1 MRLTFVRDAVDLLVR
16 CSFFATAPFL
26 LVFVALL
33 FPVTGAVVQIALA
46 LVVFFA
52 GGAVRRRT
60 ARWPVLEEALS
71 SAFEFEAYYRD
82 HPPRPFAYYV
92 FYPLLAPYWLSSP
105 SARREFILYKG
116 YTLLSFGFLIVSLI
130 VQYYRSFPPELTWRD
145 FAPIAAG
152 TLAVEAAVILMFLMP
167 IVTSVVH
174 FHQRRAPRRLGILLV
189 AGMLSVGFAAA
200 RLERRRDPIVSYAT
214 RVRLRLRTEARPE
227 VAFKAQADAI
237 GEAWRALP
245 GNVDDIERDGKVVDQ
260 PLAAARTS
268 LATFYK
274 LDEANAFDLW
284 YSNLSEQKV
293 LVLYFESH
301 RGRAPI
307 WIAIDELG
315 AILSDEKQLPPN
327 AFKAMRK
334 AAR

>member
-1 MRLTFVRDAVDLLVR
+1 MPLTFVKEACDLLIR
-16 CSFFATAPFL
+16 CVFFATAPFM

-46 LVVFFA
+46 LVVFVA
-52 GGAVRRRT
+52 GEAIRRT
-60 ARWPVLEEALS
+60 AGRWPVVHSLLATQ
-71 SAFEFEAYYRD
+71 FEFEAFYRD
-82 HPPRPFAYYV
+82 HPPRPFVYYV
-92 FYPLLAPYWLSSP
+92 FYPLLAPYWLTVR
-105 SARREFILYKG
+105 SARREFLLYKG
-116 YTLLSFGFLIVSLI
+116 YTLISFGILLVSLFG
-130 VQYYRSFPPELTWRD
+130 QYYWSFPPELTWSD

-152 TLAVEAAVILMFLMP
+152 TLAVEAAVVLMFLMP

-174 FHQRRAPRRLGILLV
+174 FHQRHSTGRLAILLV
-189 AGMLSVGFAAA
+189 AGMISIGFAAT

-214 RVRLRLRTEARPE
+214 RVRLRLRTEAQPE
-227 VAFKAQADAI
+227 AGFQAQADAI
-237 GEAWRALP
+237 GVAWRALP
-245 GNVDDIERDGKVVDQ
+245 NHFDAIERDGKVLET
-260 PLAAARTS
+260 PLVAARDE
-268 LATFYK
+268 LAKFYK

-284 YSNLSEQKV
+284 YSNQDEKKI

-315 AILSDEKQLPPN
+315 SVISDEKQLPVN
-327 AFKAMRK
+327 AFKAMRR

>member
-1 MRLTFVRDAVDLLVR
+1 VRLTFVRDALDLVAR
-16 CSFFATAPFL
+16 CVFFATAPFL

-52 GGAVRRRT
+52 GGALRRST
-60 ARWPVLEEALS
+60 TRWPILDVALS
-71 SAFEFEAYYRD
+71 SLFELEVYYRD

-116 YTLLSFGFLIVSLI
+116 YTLFSFGLLIASLV
-130 VQYYRSFPPELTWRD
+130 VQYYRGYPPELTWRD
-145 FAPIAAG
+145 FAPLAAG
-152 TLAVEAAVILMFLMP
+152 TLAVEAVVVLMFLMP

-174 FHQRRAPRRLGILLV
+174 FHQRHAARRLGILLL
-189 AGMLSVGFAAA
+189 AGLISVGFALA

-227 VAFKAQADAI
+227 AAFKAQADAI
-237 GEAWRALP
+237 GVAWRALP
-245 GNVDDIERDGKVVDQ
+245 GNIDDIERDGKVIDD
-260 PLAAARTS
+260 PLAAARVS
-268 LATFYK
+268 LGRFYK

-284 YSNLSEQKV
+284 YSNTREQKV

-315 AILSDEKQLPPN
+315 AIVADEKLLPKN
-327 AFKAMRK
+327 AFQAMRR

>member
-1 MRLTFVRDAVDLLVR
+1 LNEV
-16 CSFFATAPFL
+16 
-26 LVFVALL
+26 
-33 FPVTGAVVQIALA
+33 
-46 LVVFFA
+46 
-52 GGAVRRRT
+52 
-60 ARWPVLEEALS
+60 LS
-71 SAFEFEAYYRD
+71 SQFEFEAYYRD

-105 SARREFILYKG
+105 AARREFILYKG
-116 YTLLSFGFLIVSLI
+116 YTLLSFGVLLVSLFF
-130 VQYYRSFPPELTWRD
+130 QYYRSFPPELTWRD
-145 FAPIAAG
+145 FAPLAAG
-152 TLAVEAAVILMFLMP
+152 TLGVEAVVVLMFLMP

-174 FHQRRAPRRLGILLV
+174 FHQRHAPRRLGLLLL
-189 AGMLSVGFAAA
+189 AGLISIGFAAA

-237 GEAWRALP
+237 GVAWRALP

-260 PLAAARTS
+260 PLAAARAS
-268 LATFYK
+268 LASFYK

-284 YSNLSEQKV
+284 YANKSDQKT

-315 AILSDEKQLPPN
+315 AIVSDENQLPKN
-327 AFKAMRK
+327 AFKAMSR